1 MIWQDRKGNER
12 SFAEQKQANTAF
24 PEKVN
29 QIYTKVLHRTDPLYK
44 DSNDAAICNEMLYA
58 YQNGKIQEHPSGGY
72 TAILETT
79 EVLAEDGTKTRT
91 VKRLNYE
98 KFFDAVETANHD
110 KWDDAAPT
118 YTSYR
123 PIGNKINRSDA
134 TVWNSAVSDR
144 VRQFAITWYLDDE
157 IAKLVETAEY
167 AETAEH
173 AETAESVGNCRACR
187 NTGTCRKNGIP
198 CHPWQHSI
206 FGRESGPGLAQGHR
220 KSTELF
226 KTVF

>member
-1 MIWQDRKGNER
+1 MDNFRFKVYLKSNLRKLYRNENGEVIWQDRKGNER

-79 EVLAEDGTKTRT
+79 EALPEDGTKTRT

-98 KFFDAVETANHD
+98 KFFDAMAVANRD
-110 KWDDAAPT
+110 KWQQADAAD
-118 YTSYR
+118 TSFKPFAWIRSIR
-123 PIGNKINRSDA
+123 PCKPS
-134 TVWNSAVSDR
+134 
-144 VRQFAITWYLDDE
+144 F
-157 IAKLVETAEY
+157 
-167 AETAEH
+167 
-173 AETAESVGNCRACR
+173 
-187 NTGTCRKNGIP
+187 
-198 CHPWQHSI
+198 
-206 FGRESGPGLAQGHR
+206 
-220 KSTELF
+220 
-226 KTVF
+226 